1 MELLFELDQ
10 YSEYGPQ
17 VAYVKVEIEGNRAEI
32 TGFDEEVK
40 ETTFN
45 SIPELIQYVFENYK
59 DDFMTADETELVITA
74 KPDIEQAVR
83 ALLWPFEGDA

>member
-10 YSEYGPQ
+10 HSEYGPQ
-17 VAYVKVEIEGNRAEI
+17 VAYVKVEIECNRAAI

-74 KPDIEQAVR
+74 KPDVEKAVR
-83 ALLWPFEGDA
+83 DLLWPYEGDA